1 MCRLAVAAD
10 RKSGGIVPNIGPIEL
25 LFIVIIVLV
34 LLGILVAV
42 LRSVRRR

>member
-10 RKSGGIVPNIGPIEL
+10 RKSGGIVANIGPIEL
-25 LFIVIIVLV
+25 LFIVIIALV